1 MARKRRTKAE
11 IEAAKGLG
19 DTIEKITEA
28 TGIKA
33 AVKAVF
39 GDDCG
44 CEERKEKLNRMFP
57 YRKPN
62 CLTEDEYNYLDAFF
76 SRNANQLTIKDQEQL
91 LRIHNRVLNQ
101 KDTMSSCTQCWRER
115 IANLKK
121 IHNEYKG

>member
-1 MARKRRTKAE
+1 MAQKRTRKP
-11 IEAAKGLG
+11 KGLG
-19 DTIEKITEA
+19 DTIAQVTEA
-28 TGIKA
+28 TGIDKV
-33 AVKAVF
+33 VKFLA

-44 CEERKEKLNRMFP
+44 CDKRKEILNRMFP

-62 CLTEDEYNYLDAFF
+62 CLTEDEFIFLDAFF

-91 LRIHNRVLNQ
+91 LKIHNRVLNQ

-121 IHNEYKG
+121 IHNEYKKED